1 MGMAQGNWW
10 KITTEFGK
18 VRKDYTEH
26 KTLCEDDRNMK
37 GMRVRRGRPAT
48 SSILMVVKMFQ

>member
-10 KITTEFGK
+10 KIKTEFGK
-18 VRKDYTEH
+18 VRKDYMEP

-37 GMRVRRGRPAT
+37 GMRVRRGKLAT
-48 SSILMVVKMFQ
+48 GR